1 MIEVHALSKRYR
13 DAWAVRDLSFAAPS
27 GAVTGFLGPNGAG
40 KSTTLRMVL
49 GLATPTSGEATI
61 DGKRFAELAR
71 PARTVGALLDAG
83 TLPAHLTGTQHL
95 SWFVHAAGLDRHR
108 IPGVLEQVGLGRL
121 GGRRIG
127 GYSLGMRQRLGL
139 ACALLGDPANVV
151 LDEPVNGLDPAGVRW
166 LRDLLAGLA
175 DEGRTV
181 IVSSHLLSEVQLLAD
196 RVVVIGQGRLLADQS
211 LAELIDS
218 GSTTRV
224 ASADNLGLAAALLP
238 FATKVTAQDHALEIT
253 GLDPA
258 EIGRLALTEGI
269 ALTELTRVGGL
280 EDAFL
285 TLTHDHSLTAQPSAG
300 ERSPTATTLDEVTR

>member
-1 MIEVHALSKRYR
+1 MPGTAGTGTVEFMIEVHELSKRYR
-13 DAWAVRDLSFAAPS
+13 ETWAVRDLSFTAPS

-49 GLATPTSGEATI
+49 GLAAPTHGTATI
-61 DGKRFAELAR
+61 DGKRFADLAA

-83 TLPAHLTGTQHL
+83 TLPAHLTGAQHL
-95 SWFVHAAGLDRHR
+95 TWFAHAAGLDRRR
-108 IPGVLEQVGLGRL
+108 ITDVLEQVGLGRL

-196 RVVVIGQGRLLADQS
+196 RVVVIGHGRLLADQT
-211 LAELIDS
+211 LAELIGS

-224 ASADNLGLAAALLP
+224 SSPDNAGLAAALRP
-238 FATKVTAQDHALEIT
+238 FATAVSDQAGALEVT

-258 EIGRLALTEGI
+258 EIGRIALTEGI

-285 TLTHDHSLTAQPSAG
+285 SLTHDHSLT
-300 ERSPTATTLDEVTR
+300 EVTR